1 MIRLQKVSTEFI
13 ETEDNGT
20 WLFEVPDFG
29 DWTVS
34 ASKNNDTSTK
44 VISVTTI
51 SLYNV
56 TLSYFEAIYTI
67 SGSYKNK
74 FVQNKEVAVTAE
86 TEYQTTVCIYRYGYR
101 IKKSEGSPSTR
112 VQYLYDAVGLT
123 PAAMDFTNGKFS
135 YGDWSDKWFVTDNK
149 PLMLK
154 SNVANSTLLGL
165 SL

>member
-1 MIRLQKVSTEFI
+1 MIRLEKVSTEFI

-56 TLSYFEAIYTI
+56 TVSASKNNDTSTKVISVTTISLYNVTLSYFEATI
-67 SGSYKNK
+67 LICGGN
-74 FVQNKEVAVTAE
+74 
-86 TEYQTTVCIYRYGYR
+86 
-101 IKKSEGSPSTR
+101 
-112 VQYLYDAVGLT
+112 LYNQR
-123 PAAMDFTNGKFS
+123 FIQK
-135 YGDWSDKWFVTDNK
+135 
-149 PLMLK
+149 
-154 SNVANSTLLGL
+154 
-165 SL
+165 